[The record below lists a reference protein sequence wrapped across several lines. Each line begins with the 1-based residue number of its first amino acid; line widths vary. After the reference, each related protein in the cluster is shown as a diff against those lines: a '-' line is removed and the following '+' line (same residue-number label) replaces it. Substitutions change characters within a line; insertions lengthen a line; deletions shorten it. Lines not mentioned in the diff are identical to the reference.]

1 LILTKFA
8 EVALLAR
15 NMPLH
20 LIIFVAQVSH
30 LLEVAVGVRGR
41 VADVL
46 KLRVQLAEPLI
57 QMLLF

>member
-1 LILTKFA
+1 M
-8 EVALLAR
+8 ALLAR
-15 NMPLH
+15 YMPLH
-20 LIIFVAQVSH
+20 LIIFIAQVSH
-30 LLEVAVGVRGR
+30 LLEVAAGMRGR